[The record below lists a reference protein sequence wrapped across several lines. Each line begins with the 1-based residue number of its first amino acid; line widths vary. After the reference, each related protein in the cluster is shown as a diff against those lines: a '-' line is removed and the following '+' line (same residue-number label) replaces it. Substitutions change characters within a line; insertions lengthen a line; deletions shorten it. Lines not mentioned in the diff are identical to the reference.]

1 MKKYELVKDDKINIC
16 GIELFRIKSLIKFS
30 AAGGEELGGYIEKE
44 NNLDQNGNAWVS
56 RNARVF
62 GNAWV
67 SGDAEVSGNARVFGN
82 AWVSGDAEVSRD
94 AEVTKSN
101 DLIVIGPIGSRNDK
115 ITLTFSNGKV
125 SIGCFYGTLDQLEQ
139 AATKNNRQ
147 DYLDIL
153 PGLRA
158 ILKRRLM

>member
-1 MKKYELVKDDKINIC
+1 MNKYELVKDDKIYIR

-30 AAGGEELGGYIEKE
+30 TIEKEELGGYIEKE
-44 NNLDQNGNAWVS
+44 NNLDQNENAWVFGDAKVS
-56 RNARVF
+56 GDAWVSGNAKVFGDAEVF
-62 GNAWV
+62 GNAKV
-67 SGDAEVSGNARVFGN
+67 FGDAEVSG
-82 AWVSGDAEVSRD
+82 D

-139 AATKNNRQ
+139 AATEKNRQ

-153 PGLRA
+153 PGLRS